1 MIMDRFRE
9 IASRL
14 PIVSGIIGGLRG
26 RRETLAADPFRQAHI
41 REERLWLLALLIIFL
56 LAVSLFLI
64 TATDEAAG
72 VVPEIAVPV
81 ISVLGSDI
89 TTCFLLVMV
98 LLITA
103 YIHERLQSHWI
114 ENRHLIEQLTQR
126 ERALRKKDAQL
137 TTWGE
142 LSHALIAN
150 FELPRLLD
158 LIVTTAMEVTDAER
172 GSVMLLDTEENV
184 LTIKAAKGIDD
195 EVVRKTRLRL
205 GEGIAGRV
213 AFTGKPLLLHREEKD
228 KQLHAVRKRDDEI
241 SSAISVPLRIEDRIV
256 GTLNVSETS
265 RPAPFREEDMRALTL
280 FADQAALAIEKA
292 QLYRDSQRQLEKL
305 LAVLDELGRTQAQ
318 LIHSE
323 KLASLG
329 VLAGGVAHEI
339 NNPLMV
345 ILGRTELMLMDDA
358 VSDRGQGPGS
368 RVSETAVPQTLNR
381 KPQTLDPRPP
391 LSPEMKKNLETICN
405 ETERIAR
412 IVQNLLTFSRKSRQ
426 EKIERVSVKDV
437 LERTLMLSE
446 HQLTIGNVKVM
457 KELDANLPE
466 IDANSGQ
473 LQQVFMNLI
482 INAHHAM
489 PEGGELT
496 IRTGTVPD
504 DRVFIEIADTGCGIA
519 PEYINRIFDPFFTT
533 KEEGKGTGLGL
544 AVSRNIIDSHGGD
557 IGVRSAVGLGTTF
570 RVILPRVTPL
580 QHPGSPEGTRR
591 ADSPFHMAAAA
602 AGPPA
607 ATLGFPDRA
616 DFWSL

>member
-1 MIMDRFRE
+1 MMARLRE
-9 IASRL
+9 
-14 PIVSGIIGGLRG
+14 
-26 RRETLAADPFRQAHI
+26 RREALARDPFAEAHI

-64 TATDEAAG
+64 TASDEASG
-72 VVPEIAVPV
+72 IVPTFAVPL

-98 LLITA
+98 LLIIA
-103 YIHERLQSHWI
+103 YIRERLHGHWM
-114 ENRHLIEQLTQR
+114 ENRRLIDELTQK
-126 ERALRKKDAQL
+126 ERSLKKKDAQL
-137 TTWGE
+137 STWGE

-150 FELPRLLD
+150 FDLPRLLD

-172 GSVMLLDTEENV
+172 GSVMLLDTEEHV
-184 LTIKAAKGIDD
+184 LTIKAAKGMDE

-213 AFTGKPLLLHREEKD
+213 AFTGKPLLLTRDEPEPNE
-228 KQLHAVRKRDDEI
+228 QLRTARKRDDEI
-241 SSAISVPLRIEDRIV
+241 NSAISVPLRIEDRIV

-265 RPAPFREEDMRALTL
+265 RSSQFREDDMRALTL
-280 FADQAALAIEKA
+280 FADQAALALEKA

-305 LAVLDELGRTQAQ
+305 LAVLDELSRTQAQ

-345 ILGRTELMLMDDA
+345 ILGRTELMLMDE
-358 VSDRGQGPGS
+358 VI
-368 RVSETAVPQTLNR
+368 TADMKRN
-381 KPQTLDPRPP
+381 LD
-391 LSPEMKKNLETICN
+391 TICN

-426 EKIERVSVKDV
+426 EKIEKVDV
-437 LERTLMLSE
+437 NEALDRTLMLSE
-446 HQLTIGNVKVM
+446 HQLTVGNVKVH
-457 KELDANLPE
+457 KEIDGNLPQ
-466 IDANSGQ
+466 IDANAGQ

-489 PEGGELT
+489 PAGGELT
-496 IRTGTVPD
+496 VRTGTIPD
-504 DRVFIEIADTGCGIA
+504 DRVFIEITDTGCGIA
-519 PEYINRIFDPFFTT
+519 PEDINRIFDPFFTT

-544 AVSRNIIDSHGGD
+544 AVSRNIIENHGGD
-557 IGVRSAVGLGTTF
+557 IGVRSALGLGTTF
-570 RVILPRVTPL
+570 RVILPRVAPTEQPANTPL
-580 QHPGSPEGTRR
+580 RLAAVGTGATGVSALNFPEHS
-591 ADSPFHMAAAA
+591 DIY
-602 AGPPA
+602 
-607 ATLGFPDRA
+607 
-616 DFWSL
+616 SL

>member
-1 MIMDRFRE
+1 MDRLAE
-9 IASRL
+9 LASHIPLVGSVAARL
-14 PIVSGIIGGLRG
+14 Q
-26 RRETLAADPFRQAHI
+26 RRRQALADDPFLLTHV

-64 TATDEAAG
+64 TATDDAVG
-72 VVPEIAVPV
+72 VVPPLAVPLL
-81 ISVLGSDI
+81 SVLGSDI

-98 LLITA
+98 LLIIA
-103 YIHERLQSHWI
+103 YIRERLYSHWL
-114 ENRHLIEQLTQR
+114 ENRRLIDELTQK
-126 ERALRKKDAQL
+126 ERSLEKKDAQL

-150 FELPRLLD
+150 FDLPRLLD

-172 GSVMLLDTEENV
+172 GSVMLLDTEEHV
-184 LTIKAAKGIDD
+184 LTIKAAKGIDED
-195 EVVRKTRLRL
+195 VVKKTRLRM

-213 AFTGKPLLLHREEKD
+213 AFTGKPLLLSRD
-228 KQLHAVRKRDDEI
+228 VSDNAVHSERKRDDEI

-265 RPAPFREEDMRALTL
+265 RKAPFREDDMRALTL
-280 FADQAALAIEKA
+280 FADQAALALEKA

-318 LIHSE
+318 LVHSE

-358 VSDRGQGPGS
+358 TNADMKR
-368 RVSETAVPQTLNR
+368 N
-381 KPQTLDPRPP
+381 LD
-391 LSPEMKKNLETICN
+391 TIRN

-426 EKIERVSVKDV
+426 EKIERVNVNEV
-437 LERTLMLSE
+437 IERTLMLGE
-446 HQLTIGNVKVM
+446 HQLTVGNVKVL
-457 KELDANLPE
+457 KEMDPKLPE
-466 IDANSGQ
+466 IDANAGQ

-489 PEGGELT
+489 PDGGELT
-496 IRTGTVPD
+496 IRTGSVPD
-504 DRVFIEIADTGCGIA
+504 DRVFVEISDTGVGIT
-519 PEYINRIFDPFFTT
+519 PEDINRIFDPFFTT

-544 AVSRNIIDSHGGD
+544 AVSRNIIDNHGGD
-557 IGVRSAVGLGTTF
+557 IGVRSAIGVGTTF
-570 RVILPRVTPL
+570 RVILPRVAPADQPAGAPL
-580 QHPGSPEGTRR
+580 KL
-591 ADSPFHMAAAA
+591 AAAA
-602 AGPPA
+602 AGPVGVSAFDFPGHSDIY
-607 ATLGFPDRA
+607 TL
-616 DFWSL
+616 

>member
-1 MIMDRFRE
+1 MDTFRE

-14 PIVSGIIGGLRG
+14 PIVSGIIARLRG
-26 RRETLAADPFRQAHI
+26 RREILAADPFRQAHI

-72 VVPEIAVPV
+72 VVPNFAVPL

-126 ERALRKKDAQL
+126 ERSLKKKDAQL

-184 LTIKAAKGIDD
+184 LTIKAAKGMDE

-345 ILGRTELMLMDDA
+345 ILGRTELMLMEEGSR
-358 VSDRGQGPGS
+358 VQGPGS
-368 RVSETAVPQTLNR
+368 GNGLSPNPEPQTLN
-381 KPQTLDPRPP
+381 PRPP

-412 IVQNLLTFSRKSRQ
+412 IVQSLLTFSRKSRQ

-446 HQLTIGNVKVM
+446 HQLTVGNVKVS

-489 PEGGELT
+489 PDGGELT

-570 RVILPRVTPL
+570 RVILPRLTPL
-580 QHPGSPEGTRR
+580 QQPAPTCPPP
-591 ADSPFHMAAAA
+591 ADSPLHLAAAA